1 MPLIKHSLGMTSYQA
16 LTSYNL
22 GLVPVMLKI
31 CHQIIINMIAH
42 HPNNFKNQYFIS
54 NPHFHPTSKSK
65 VANSEL
71 WNGSIYYSASLNK
84 QQ

>member
-16 LTSYNL
+16 PKSYNL

-31 CHQIIINMIAH
+31 CHQIIAH
-42 HPNNFKNQYFIS
+42 HPNNFKNQDSIS
-54 NPHFHPTSKSK
+54 NPHFRATSNSK
-65 VANSEL
+65 VGNSEL
-71 WNGSIYYSASLNK
+71 WNGSFYYNASLNK